1 MRYIP
6 SLRLLHFHVWRNL
19 CLETKNHVSIRETC
33 PEPYTQPPVSGIK
46 KVRIFARLTAT
57 RAYDTIWN

>member
-1 MRYIP
+1 MTGAKTCGIP

-19 CLETKNHVSIRETC
+19 CLEQ
-33 PEPYTQPPVSGIK
+33 YTQPPVSGIK